1 MRDLEVAERLGRR
14 RKRLGV
20 AARCGLAHPLAL
32 WGKGAEDGQA
42 GVVRRSVR
50 ADGPTLLVSDSSV
63 RRALL
68 A

>member
-1 MRDLEVAERLGRR
+1 MSKDVGGPSE
-14 RKRLGV
+14 KRLGV
-20 AARCGLAHPLAL
+20 AARCGLAHPLASR
-32 WGKGAEDGQA
+32 GKGAEDGQA

-50 ADGPTLLVSDSSV
+50 ADGPTCTTLLASDSSV